1 MLTKLMR
8 RIFVEKRLAIT
19 IVIVAVVVDIALYAL
34 VVLPWSVAL
43 TNARQRAEIAS
54 LALTAAEQALAVAR
68 TTVDGKLEADRE
80 LQNFYSEILPSD
92 LSDAR
97 GITFARLEEA
107 ASLNNLLM
115 ERRSSSTGR
124 EEGSRLARLQMTM
137 FLKGDYRDMRR
148 FLSELE
154 AADDFIVIEE
164 ISLSQ
169 DDAAN
174 NTESLTLGLATY
186 YWTENG
192 ENAF

>member
-169 DDAAN
+169 DDPAE
-174 NTESLTLGLATY
+174 NTEALTLGLATY

-192 ENAF
+192 ERPF

>member
-1 MLTKLMR
+1 MKLMQ

-19 IVIVAVVVDIALYAL
+19 IVIIAVVVDIALYAL
-34 VVLPWSVAL
+34 VVLPGSVAL
-43 TNARQRAEIAS
+43 TNARQRAELAS
-54 LALTAAEQALAVAR
+54 SDLIAAEQALAMAR

-80 LQNFYSEILPSD
+80 LQNFYREILPSD

-107 ASLNNLLM
+107 AAQNNLLM
-115 ERRSSSTGR
+115 ERRSSSIDH
-124 EEGSRLARLQMTM
+124 EEGSRLVRLRMTM

-154 AADDFIVIEE
+154 TADDFIVIEE

-169 DDAAN
+169 DDAAE
-174 NTESLTLGLATY
+174 NTEALTLGLATY
-186 YWTENG
+186 YWTKNG
-192 ENAF
+192 EKPF

>member
-1 MLTKLMR
+1 MKLMQ

-19 IVIVAVVVDIALYAL
+19 IVIIAVVVDIALYAL
-34 VVLPWSVAL
+34 VVLPGSVAL
-43 TNARQRAEIAS
+43 TNARQRAELAS
-54 LALTAAEQALAVAR
+54 SGLIAAEQALAMAR

-80 LQNFYSEILPSD
+80 LQNFYREILPSD

-107 ASLNNLLM
+107 ASRNNLLM
-115 ERRSSSTGR
+115 ERRSSSTDH

-137 FLKGDYRDMRR
+137 FLKGDYRDMRS

-169 DDAAN
+169 DDAAE

-192 ENAF
+192 EDPF

>member
-1 MLTKLMR
+1 MKLMQ

-19 IVIVAVVVDIALYAL
+19 MVIVVVVVDVALYAL

-43 TNARQRAEIAS
+43 ANARQRAEIAS

-107 ASLNNLLM
+107 ASRHNLLM
-115 ERRSSSTGR
+115 ERRSSSTDR
-124 EEGSRLARLQMTM
+124 EEGSRLTRLRMTM

-154 AADDFIVIEE
+154 TADDFIVIEE

-169 DDAAN
+169 DDPAE
-174 NTESLTLGLATY
+174 NTEALTLGLATY
-186 YWTENG
+186 YWTEND

>member
-1 MLTKLMR
+1 MKLMQ

-19 IVIVAVVVDIALYAL
+19 IVIIAVVVDIALYAL
-34 VVLPWSVAL
+34 VVLPGSVAL
-43 TNARQRAEIAS
+43 TNARQRAELAS
-54 LALTAAEQALAVAR
+54 SGLIAAEQALAMAR

-80 LQNFYSEILPSD
+80 LQNFYREILPSD

-107 ASLNNLLM
+107 ASRNNLLM
-115 ERRSSSTGR
+115 ERRSSSTDH

-137 FLKGDYRDMRR
+137 FLKGDYRDMRS

-169 DDAAN
+169 DDAAE

-192 ENAF
+192 EDSF

>member
-1 MLTKLMR
+1 MKLMQ
-8 RIFVEKRLAIT
+8 RIFVEERLAIT
-19 IVIVAVVVDIALYAL
+19 MVIVVVVVDVALYAL

-115 ERRSSSTGR
+115 ERRSSSTDH

-154 AADDFIVIEE
+154 TADDFIVIEE

-169 DDAAN
+169 DDPAE
-174 NTESLTLGLATY
+174 NTEALTLGLATY

-192 ENAF
+192 EDAF

>member
-192 ENAF
+192 ERPF

>member
-1 MLTKLMR
+1 MLMKLLR
-8 RIFVEKRLAIT
+8 RIFVEKRLVIT

-34 VVLPWSVAL
+34 VVFPWSVAL
-43 TNARQRAEIAS
+43 TNARTRAEVAHT
-54 LALTAAEQALAVAR
+54 ALTVAEQTLAMAR
-68 TTVDGKLEADRE
+68 ATVDGKLEADRE
-80 LQNFYSEILPSD
+80 LQTFYREILPSD
-92 LSDAR
+92 LSNAR

-115 ERRSSSTGR
+115 ERRSSSTDR

-148 FLSELE
+148 FLFELE
-154 AADDFIVIEE
+154 TAEDFIVIEE

-169 DDAAN
+169 DDAAE

-186 YWTENG
+186 YWTDNG
-192 ENAF
+192 ERPF